1 MFVNVQITVMIYLTL
16 LVFLVFVLL
25 FPPINCLSYF
35 FLQSLGQLVKC
46 ITQKKIQYS
55 VNFILILLS
64 SLQNRKLY
72 FKQSVQRFL
81 SVLPKFIK
89 LWYCTYSYNIKKDS
103 YIDSNIDDF
112 FKHSGKNE
120 CRSYFKIVH
129 CIRYHSNAK
138 NNLQMYLYLLFI
150 FLILNN
156 SLQYKKV

>member
-112 FKHSGKNE
+112 LNI
-120 CRSYFKIVH
+120 RVKI
-129 CIRYHSNAK
+129 NADPISK
-138 NNLQMYLYLLFI
+138 LFI
-150 FLILNN
+150 ASDIILMRKIIFKCICT
-156 SLQYKKV
+156 SCLYF